1 MYYHVYWYQKN
12 NFLIMIKDLPFVTW
26 VLALPIFSL
35 SLVSRLIS
43 LSTANITKQLN
54 LRYKNLK
61 NIKL

>member
-1 MYYHVYWYQKN
+1 
-12 NFLIMIKDLPFVTW
+12 MIKDLPFVTW